1 MYETAFTR
9 TKARPPRISPACPH
23 QMPLDAAQH
32 PGAGPP
38 PAHAAAAHLLAQVSR
53 GGADSTQ
60 PSQTQS
66 PAAVADA
73 NHPPLTS
80 CRSIHR
86 PPSRTPAVRD
96 GSSRTLTSCPCPTTT
111 PSGTRAAAAPTG
123 PPAPRSWT
131 SAQRSPRRA
140 RRPVTRAA
148 AVRARTRSGPGAENA
163 PPRAPRTPPT
173 EDAPPT
179 GGAPPAAIPPT
190 STLLIGGTPPTRA
203 PGPALTADAPVAEDA
218 PPTGTPPTAAPP
230 TGSP

>member
-1 MYETAFTR
+1 MHETAFTR

-23 QMPLDAAQH
+23 QRPLDAAQH

-38 PAHAAAAHLLAQVSR
+38 PAHAAAAHLLAQHP
-53 GGADSTQ
+53 GAGPT
-60 PSQTQS
+60 
-66 PAAVADA
+66 AR
-73 NHPPLTS
+73 NHPGHS
-80 CRSIHR
+80 HR

-163 PPRAPRTPPT
+163 PPRAPKASST

-218 PPTGTPPTAAPP
+218 PSTSTPPIEDAPPTAAPP